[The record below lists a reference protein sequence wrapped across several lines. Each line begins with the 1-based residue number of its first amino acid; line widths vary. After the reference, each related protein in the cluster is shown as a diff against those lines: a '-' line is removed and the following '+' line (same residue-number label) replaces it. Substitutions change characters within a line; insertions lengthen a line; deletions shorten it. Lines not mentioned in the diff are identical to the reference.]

1 MFHRAVSLQFN
12 EGTELQLTFE
22 DGCIKSYDIALL
34 FEKYPQLKALSDRSL
49 FTSGR
54 LSGGYGIIWSDE
66 LDLDSETVY
75 EDGTLVGQS
84 RHSSD
89 RQLAAAFSAARLLSG
104 LTQKELSLRSGIDQS
119 DISKVER
126 GIANP
131 SYTTLK
137 RLAEAMDMRLELHFI
152 LK

>member
-1 MFHRAVSLQFN
+1 MFHRAVSLKYN
-12 EGTELQLTFE
+12 EGTNLQLTFE

-34 FEKYPQLKALSDRSL
+34 FDKYPQLKALADRTL

-66 LDLDSETVY
+66 LDLDAETVY
-75 EDGTLVGQS
+75 EDGILVGHV
-84 RHSSD
+84 RHSAD
-89 RQLAAAFSAARLLSG
+89 RQLAEAFSAARALSG
-104 LTQKELSLRSGIDQS
+104 LTQKELAQRSGIDQS

-131 SYTTLK
+131 SYSTLK
-137 RLAEAMDMRLELHFI
+137 RLAEAMDMRLELHFV